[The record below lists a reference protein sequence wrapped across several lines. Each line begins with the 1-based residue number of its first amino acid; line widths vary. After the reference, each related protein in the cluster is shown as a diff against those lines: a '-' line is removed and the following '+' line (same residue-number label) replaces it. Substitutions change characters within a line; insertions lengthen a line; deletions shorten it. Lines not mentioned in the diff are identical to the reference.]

1 MSNKKVLL
9 VAMVLA
15 LITALSINLYL
26 NKVKK
31 DIQNVKLTKVVV
43 AAKDIKAR
51 TELDLTMLQ
60 VKEIPE
66 ELAHPNAFQATK
78 DLVGKISTTEI
89 MAGEQLVSARVIDAK
104 STERG
109 LGYSVPKGKRA
120 ISVAV
125 DDVVGVSGLIK
136 PGDRV
141 DVLAT
146 MDVESGAVNPVDGTS
161 KKVTFTKVI
170 LQDIEV
176 MAVNQ
181 NLTEIINDVEKDQS
195 VEQKTITLAV
205 TLEEAQPLTMATER
219 GKIRMVLRS
228 PVEKEQVKLPPYL
241 PGKFLQ

>member
-15 LITALSINLYL
+15 LITALSMNMYL

-31 DIQNVKLTKVVV
+31 EIQNVKLVKVVV
-43 AAKDIKAR
+43 SAKDIQAR
-51 TELDLTMLQ
+51 AELDATMLQ

-66 ELAHPNAFQATK
+66 AQAHPNAFHETK
-78 DLVGKISTTEI
+78 NLLGKISTTEI
-89 MAGEQLVSARVIDAK
+89 MAGEQIVSARVIDTK
-104 STERG
+104 SIERG
-109 LGYSVPKGKRA
+109 LGYAVPKGKRA

-125 DDVVGVSGLIK
+125 DDVIGVSGLIK
-136 PGDRV
+136 PGDHV

-146 MDVESGAVNPVDGTS
+146 MEVESGVVNPVDGTT
-161 KKVTFTKVI
+161 KKITFTKVI

-176 MAVNQ
+176 MAVNK
-181 NLTEIINDVEKDQS
+181 NLSEIMNDPDKKES
-195 VEQKTITLAV
+195 VDQKTITLAV

-228 PVEKEQVKLPPYL
+228 PVEKGQTKLPPYL